1 MKWVATSITLSFLL
15 NSNLM
20 AVGPIQQ
27 FIQYN
32 PNEKQVLRMIVLTA
46 NKSQKEK
53 FEKGL
58 RYLATPK
65 LRKFLENHY
74 AYKIVSKN
82 NFKAEYRNLHL
93 VGTGNDA
100 VVILLFNQRGI
111 LLFRSNISN
120 SKSLSYELLQKGI
133 DQNRSYRKQSGRSN
147 RQGLLLW
154 AHRAY
159 QSNLCL
165 YSNLLLSKIRGK
177 TTKAIQSLRRLNQA
191 CINRNL
197 KN

>member
-1 MKWVATSITLSFLL
+1 MKWVTLSLLLNSNLL

-20 AVGPIQQ
+20 AIGPIQQ

-32 PNEKQVLRMIVLTA
+32 SRDKQALRMIVLTA
-46 NKSQKEK
+46 NKSQKER
-53 FEKGL
+53 FEKAL
-58 RYLATPK
+58 RYLVTPK

-74 AYKIVSKN
+74 AYKIVGKRG
-82 NFKAEYRNLHL
+82 FEAEYQNLHL
-93 VGTGNDA
+93 VNTNHDTI
-100 VVILLFNQRGI
+100 VTLVFNQRGI

-133 DQNRSYRKQSGRSN
+133 DQNRSYRKQSLGSD

-154 AHRAY
+154 AYRAY

-177 TTKAIQSLRRLNQA
+177 TTKATRSLRRLNEA
-191 CINRNL
+191 CI

>member
-1 MKWVATSITLSFLL
+1 
-15 NSNLM
+15 M
-20 AVGPIQQ
+20 AIGPVQQ

-32 PNEKQVLRMIVLTA
+32 PNKKQVLRMIVLTA

-82 NFKAEYRNLHL
+82 SFKAEYQNLHL

-100 VVILLFNQRGI
+100 VVTLLFNQRGI

-133 DQNRSYRKQSGRSN
+133 EQNRRYKKQSLGSD
-147 RQGLLLW
+147 RQDLLHW
-154 AHRAY
+154 AYRAY

-191 CINRNL
+191 CINRNEASMIY
-197 KN
+197 

>member
-1 MKWVATSITLSFLL
+1 
-15 NSNLM
+15 M
-20 AVGPIQQ
+20 AIGPIQQ

-32 PNEKQVLRMIVLTA
+32 PHEKQVLRMIVLTV
-46 NKSQKEK
+46 NKSQKER

-58 RYLATPK
+58 RYLVTPK

-74 AYKIVSKN
+74 AHKIVSKN
-82 NFKAEYRNLHL
+82 SFEAEYQNLHL
-93 VGTGNDA
+93 VNTNNDTI
-100 VVILLFNQRGI
+100 VTLVFNQRGI
-111 LLFRSNISN
+111 LLFRSNIPN

-133 DQNRSYRKQSGRSN
+133 EQNRRYKKQSLGSDG
-147 RQGLLLW
+147 QDLLLW
-154 AHRAY
+154 AYRAY

-177 TTKAIQSLRRLNQA
+177 KTKAVQSLRRLNQA
-191 CINRNL
+191 CI